1 MYSVHCE
8 TKGTTR
14 LGFAMLPVV
23 LLAGA
28 SAQAASVSYFLNQSN
43 VAGLPDGENYI
54 KVTIADGA
62 GGAID
67 FSVEPLQALLDR
79 ARPNFDIRAFAFNV
93 AEDISLKA
101 SNITGL
107 PDNFHAHGTA
117 RMDGFGR
124 FDMSLLGTGPV
135 RSTSLQF
142 SIVGIDGDT
151 PSSYVELSSG
161 KAAQGNVAFA
171 ARVRNLFREIEC
183 NPDRKCTPPAIPS
196 AFIGGGEGGGDPVP
210 LPATAWLLI
219 PAFAGVLARARR
231 RLARLA

>member
-1 MYSVHCE
+1 MYSVQGE
-8 TKGTTR
+8 TTGTRR
-14 LGFAMLPVV
+14 LGFAMLPVM

-54 KVTIADGA
+54 QVTIADGA

-93 AEDISLKA
+93 ADDISLKA
-101 SNITGL
+101 ANITGL
-107 PDNFHAHGTA
+107 PDNFHAHGTT

-124 FDMSLLGTGPV
+124 FDMSLLGTGPE

-151 PSSYVELSSG
+151 PLSYVELSSG
-161 KAAQGNVAFA
+161 KAAQGNVPFA

-196 AFIGGGEGGGDPVP
+196 AFIGGGDGGDPVP

-219 PAFAGVLARARR
+219 TAFAGVLARARR
-231 RLARLA
+231 RIAGLA